1 MARYDLCYTRGVDF
15 SWTSDQL
22 RLKDRIVTLAQ
33 ERLSDDIRRRDRE
46 GLFRR
51 ELWAACGEAGLLG
64 LNVSA
69 EFGGMGCDVLTTVLA
84 LEGLGYG
91 CRDRGLAFAVSAHDT
106 TSLPTIEE
114 FGSNEL
120 KQRFLPG
127 LCAGSLI
134 AAYAVTERA
143 AGSDVQALQCT
154 ARRTERGYVLDGEKA
169 FITFAPVADVALVYA
184 STDPSR
190 GKWGLSLFL
199 VECKTPGY
207 EAGPAEEKMGLRTVP
222 IGAITLRD
230 CEVPAN
236 HRIGPEGAGTSIF
249 NRSQEWERIAILAC
263 EIGAM
268 QAQLEGCIRFARERQ
283 ASGQPIGRFQAV
295 ANRLVQMKLRLETS
309 RLLTYQAAWLKQQ
322 GQPVMMAAALAKLQ
336 VSESYLASS
345 IDAVRI
351 HGARG
356 YLTEYEVERDLRDA
370 AAGPIYGGTSDIQH
384 NIVARLLGL

>member
-1 MARYDLCYTRGVDF
+1 MRGNVDF

-33 ERLSDDIRRRDRE
+33 ERLSDDVRTRDRE

-51 ELWAACGEAGLLG
+51 DLWTQCGDAGLLG

-69 EFGGMGCDVLTTVLA
+69 EFGGLGCDVLTTALA

-91 CRDRGLAFAVSAHDT
+91 CRDRGLTFAVSAHVT

-114 FGSNEL
+114 FGSHDL

-127 LCAGSLI
+127 LCDGSLI

-143 AGSDVQALQCT
+143 AGSDVHALRCT
-154 ARRTERGYVLDGEKA
+154 ARRTDRGYVLDGEKA
-169 FITFAPVADVALVYA
+169 FITFAPIADVALVYA

-199 VECKTPGY
+199 VECDTPGY
-207 EAGPAEEKMGLRTVP
+207 EAGPAEEKMGLRTAP
-222 IGAITLRD
+222 IGAITLRE
-230 CEVPAN
+230 CEVPES
-236 HRIGPEGAGTSIF
+236 HRIGPEGAGSSIF
-249 NRSQEWERIAILAC
+249 NRSQEWERIAILAG

-268 QAQLEGCIRFARERQ
+268 QAQLETCIRFARERQ
-283 ASGQPIGRFQAV
+283 AFGQPIGRNQAV

-322 GQPVMMAAALAKLQ
+322 GQSVMMEAALAKLQ

-345 IDAVRI
+345 TDAVRI

-370 AAGPIYGGTSDIQH
+370 AGGPIYGGTSDIQH